1 MDSADS
7 DLKKDDANEL
17 LVALKAE
24 KEELEAALNR
34 EQVQTIQLKEEIAEA
49 EARNAELTKE
59 LQTVRGQLAAEQSRC
74 FKLEVDVAEL
84 RQKLQSMD
92 ALEREVELL
101 RRQKAASEQ
110 AALEAKQ
117 RQSSSGMWG
126 WLVGTPPD
134 KSES

>member
-1 MDSADS
+1 
-7 DLKKDDANEL
+7 
-17 LVALKAE
+17 
-24 KEELEAALNR
+24 
-34 EQVQTIQLKEEIAEA
+34 
-49 EARNAELTKE
+49 
-59 LQTVRGQLAAEQSRC
+59 
-74 FKLEVDVAEL
+74 
-84 RQKLQSMD
+84 MD

>member
-1 MDSADS
+1 
-7 DLKKDDANEL
+7 
-17 LVALKAE
+17 
-24 KEELEAALNR
+24 
-34 EQVQTIQLKEEIAEA
+34 
-49 EARNAELTKE
+49 
-59 LQTVRGQLAAEQSRC
+59 
-74 FKLEVDVAEL
+74 VDVAEL